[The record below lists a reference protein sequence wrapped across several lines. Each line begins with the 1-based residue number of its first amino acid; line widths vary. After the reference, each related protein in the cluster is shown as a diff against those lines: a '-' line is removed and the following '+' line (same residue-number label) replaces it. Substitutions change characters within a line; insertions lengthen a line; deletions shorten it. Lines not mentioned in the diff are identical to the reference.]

1 LTVESQPTARRIL
14 LVDDHERHRR
24 GLRQMIELD
33 PAFSVIGEG
42 DNGRDAIRQVEQ
54 LQPDIVLMDMQMPV
68 MDGVEATRAIKER
81 FPDVKVLVLTAFADM
96 SIVSAV
102 VRAGASGY
110 IIKGASADEL
120 LESLTAVSLG
130 HGTLDKEITRAVMD
144 DVADLYRKEQERADS
159 LAELDR
165 MKSEFVS
172 VVSHELRTPLTSIRG
187 GVSTLQNSWDDAG
200 DDVKLEFLDTIARQC
215 ERLERMVDQMMTV
228 SGIQRGGVGITR
240 SAFSIDRVAEEA
252 LVSAGSLTN
261 GRSVELDM
269 GNVWASGD
277 RDRIGQALAA
287 VIENALRY
295 TTGSVRI
302 ATYRVGSSPC
312 VSVSD
317 DGPGL
322 SPANLERLFAKP
334 FNQGDS
340 SSTREVGGLGLS
352 LYIAR
357 GVIEASGGRIDV
369 DSAPEKGSTFT
380 MTLAPARSA

>member
-1 LTVESQPTARRIL
+1 LSTQTAGVRRIL
-14 LVDDHERHRR
+14 LVDDQEHHRR

-33 PAFSVIGEG
+33 PAFAVVGEG
-42 DNGRDAIRQVEQ
+42 DNGSDALEQVEE
-54 LQPDIVLMDMQMPV
+54 LRPDIVLMDMQMPV
-68 MDGVEATRAIKER
+68 MDGVAATRAIRER
-81 FPDVKVLVLTAFADM
+81 FPQVKVLVLTAFADM

-120 LESLTAVSLG
+120 LESLNAVSEG
-130 HGTLDKEITRAVMD
+130 HGALDREVTRAVMD
-144 DVADLYRKEQERADS
+144 DLAELYRSEQERADA

-187 GVSTLQNSWDDAG
+187 GVSTLQNNWDATAEET
-200 DDVKLEFLDTIARQC
+200 KLEFLDTIARQC
-215 ERLERMVDQMMTV
+215 DRLERMVEQMMTV
-228 SGIQRGGVGITR
+228 SGIQRGETDITR
-240 SAFSIDRVAEEA
+240 SAFSIDRVVEEA
-252 LVSAGSLTN
+252 VQGLGPLTMH
-261 GRSVELDM
+261 RSITIDM

-277 RDRIGQALAA
+277 RDHIKQAISA

-295 TTGSVRI
+295 TAGRI
-302 ATYRVGSSPC
+302 QITTYRIGQQPRITV
-312 VSVSD
+312 VD
-317 DGPGL
+317 QGPGMCP
-322 SPANLERLFAKP
+322 SDVERLFAKP

-340 SSTREVGGLGLS
+340 SSTRAVGGLGLS

-369 DSAPEKGSTFT
+369 DTGTDRGSAFT
-380 MTLAPARSA
+380 LTLAPARSA